1 LQRRESPRERK
12 INWQVVC
19 HWYYIDVSGV
29 EGNERVTSLAEQ
41 IGTLEGKGPLYRRLQ
56 DALRRAIE
64 NSVIGPQDA
73 LPPERELASDLAVS
87 RITLRKALDGLVA
100 DGLLTRRQGAGTFV
114 SGRVE
119 KQFAKLTSFSEDMAA
134 RGRTPRSEW
143 LLRSSGHVTPEEAL
157 TLNLSPGAPVYR
169 FHRIRFA
176 DELPMALEYSTIP
189 GFGLASAEAVQA
201 SLYAALN
208 AAGNRPTRALQRL
221 RAVSLSAECARLLG
235 VETGAPA
242 LYIERRGFLD
252 DGRVIEA
259 TQSWYRGD
267 AYDFVAELN
276 ARA

>member
-1 LQRRESPRERK
+1 MT
-12 INWQVVC
+12 
-19 HWYYIDVSGV
+19 D
-29 EGNERVTSLAEQ
+29 LAEQ
-41 IGTLEGKGPLYRRLQ
+41 IGSLDGTGPLYRRLQ

-64 NSVIGPQDA
+64 TSVLGPQDA

-87 RITLRKALDGLVA
+87 RITVRKALDGLVA
-100 DGLLTRRQGAGTFV
+100 DGLLTRKQGAGTFV

-119 KQFAKLTSFSEDMAA
+119 KQFAKLTSFSEDMVA

-143 LLRSSGHVTPEEAL
+143 LLRASGTVTPEEAL
-157 TLNLSPGAPVYR
+157 TLSLSPGAPVYR

-176 DELPMALEYSTIP
+176 DESPMALEYSTIP
-189 GFGLASAEAVQA
+189 AFGIASVAAVED
-201 SLYAALN
+201 SLYVALQ

-221 RAVSLSAECARLLG
+221 RAVCVNGERARLLG
-235 VETGAPA
+235 VEPGAPA

-259 TQSWYRGD
+259 TRSWYRGD